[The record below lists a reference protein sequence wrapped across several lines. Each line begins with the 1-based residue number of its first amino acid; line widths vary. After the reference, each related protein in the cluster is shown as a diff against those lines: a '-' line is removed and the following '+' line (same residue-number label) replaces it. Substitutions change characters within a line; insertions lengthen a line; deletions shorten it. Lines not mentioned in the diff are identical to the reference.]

1 MLDIVARV
9 EQQFTL
15 TIEGQSVARLVDL
28 VGSFEVLLGTL
39 SQFSLGSPDDFV
51 QVVDLTETALWLL
64 IQQTAGLCCSQ
75 LLLLK

>member
-1 MLDIVARV
+1 MLDIVAGV

-15 TIEGQSVARLVDL
+15 TIESQCVARLVDL
-28 VGSFEVLLGTL
+28 IGSFEVLLGTL
-39 SQFSLGSPDDFV
+39 SQFSLGSPHDFV

-64 IQQTAGLCCSQ
+64 IQQTASLCGSQ